1 MPGTHVTHVLAHL
14 CVDGHYGCFHA
25 VAVVSRAAVNLEVPA
40 SFSVRLLSVA
50 KPLYMKPVRG
60 FLDQKLSLSL
70 VLEGPSMLFST
81 VAVTYLL
88 LLAKARGFPYSG
100 PLLHSLFAAVLIIA
114 IMWAFR

>member
-1 MPGTHVTHVLAHL
+1 M
-14 CVDGHYGCFHA
+14 
-25 VAVVSRAAVNLEVPA
+25 AVVSRAAVNLEVPA

-81 VAVTYLL
+81 VAVTCSLQRHRRL
-88 LLAKARGFPYSG
+88 PSLPGLPG
-100 PLLHSLFAAVLIIA
+100 PVLQSLFAAILMMASVRSL
-114 IMWAFR
+114 R